1 MRLHRFLEPARV
13 ALMLVALLAVSSAS
27 FAAPMASVSTT
38 ILDSRNQP
46 ISGARVVF
54 TGSAGTTFAAR
65 TDANGHVSIKIP
77 VDTYT
82 IVASRNGY
90 SSESLSGMMIAA
102 DTSLSMSIGY
112 AFMPPP
118 ATAAHAAPAVAASN
132 GSQPR
137 VVAAAPAAAAMP
149 AAPPPPL
156 VHDSLLATYDG
167 HHPEHVAG
175 EPYFG
180 RYTYV
185 ILAGSGPTDPR
196 NRALVAALVAKY
208 GVGANGGTQT
218 VLANPYGYNIFFL
231 PVNESRDAAA
241 SNTTDALLAAYD
253 YKSANNLRLRYC
265 SDAAHSATSICTKPL
280 ANGPF
285 MLTFAR
291 PLNSLRKHQ
300 AFPPAYGYDL
310 SLVGPDQYA
319 PAVAI
324 VARATSVP
332 EAMQADVMLPPADLT
347 KYVGPTFVASAA
359 ALRVTVPMLKVYPDP
374 ALNG

>member
-1 MRLHRFLEPARV
+1 
-13 ALMLVALLAVSSAS
+13 
-27 FAAPMASVSTT
+27 
-38 ILDSRNQP
+38 
-46 ISGARVVF
+46 
-54 TGSAGTTFAAR
+54 
-65 TDANGHVSIKIP
+65 
-77 VDTYT
+77 
-82 IVASRNGY
+82 
-90 SSESLSGMMIAA
+90 MMIAA
-102 DTSLSMSIGY
+102 DTSLSMSIGGGY
-112 AFMPPP
+112 MPVP
-118 ATAAHAAPAVAASN
+118 ASVAHAAPPAPGVANA
-132 GSQPR
+132 SQPR
-137 VVAAAPAAAAMP
+137 VVAAAPAAAMAP
-149 AAPPPPL
+149 APPPPL

-185 ILAGSGPTDPR
+185 VLAGSGPTDPR

-231 PVNESRDAAA
+231 PVNEPRDATAV

-253 YKSANNLRLRYC
+253 FKAANNLRLRYC
-265 SDAAHSATSICTKPL
+265 SEAAHSATSICTKPL

-291 PLNSLRKHQ
+291 PLNSLRKHE

-310 SLVGPDQYA
+310 SLVGPDQYG

-359 ALRVTVPMLKVYPDP
+359 ALRLTVPTMKVYPDA